1 MDEFV
6 TLKTFTYSHELT
18 VIRGKLE
25 SEGIES
31 VAQDELTAQV
41 DPFYSNAIGGIKL
54 KVRESDLVRAIQIL
68 EEAGY
73 NMDEGGQ
80 PDMISTK
87 FDEAASEINSV
98 LSGSKKWQLAVTLVL
113 AILLVA
119 GAIYFATK
127 AKHG

>member
-6 TLKTFTYSHELT
+6 TLKTFTYAHELS